1 MKLKESKFKF
11 EKPIL
16 KRFSFNENEAF
27 EKKEELKIE
36 IELEKEI
43 DRKEKTG
50 GVSVILKTVNSNE
63 IPFFIEIEMYSK
75 FIWEEELTEE
85 EIINALEINAP
96 SLLISYIR
104 PLVALVTGSSKYPAW
119 NIPFLDMR
127 KTKEVK

>member
-36 IELEKEI
+36 IEL
-43 DRKEKTG
+43 EKTG

>member
-43 DRKEKTG
+43 ERKENTG

>member
-43 DRKEKTG
+43 TG

>member
-1 MKLKESKFKF
+1 MKLRESKFKF
-11 EKPIL
+11 ERPIL

-27 EKKEELKIE
+27 EEKEELE
-36 IELEKEI
+36 IE
-43 DRKEKTG
+43 RKEKTG

-104 PLVALVTGSSKYPAW
+104 PLVALVTGSSKYPTW

>member
-27 EKKEELKIE
+27 EKKEELNIE

-43 DRKEKTG
+43 ERKEKTG

>member
-36 IELEKEI
+36 IELE
-43 DRKEKTG
+43 KEKTG

>member
-36 IELEKEI
+36 IELDKEI
-43 DRKEKTG
+43 ERKEKTG

-127 KTKEVK
+127 KTKEIK

>member
-43 DRKEKTG
+43 ERKETG

-127 KTKEVK
+127 KTKEIK

>member
-43 DRKEKTG
+43 ERKEKTG
-50 GVSVILKTVNSNE
+50 GVSVILKTVNSHGT
-63 IPFFIEIEMYSK
+63 PFFIEIEMYSK
-75 FIWEEELTEE
+75 FTWEEELTEE

-127 KTKEVK
+127 KTKEIK

>member
-27 EKKEELKIE
+27 EKKEELKME

-43 DRKEKTG
+43 TG

>member
-36 IELEKEI
+36 IELENKIE
-43 DRKEKTG
+43 RKEKTG

-75 FIWEEELTEE
+75 FIWEEELTKE

>member
-1 MKLKESKFKF
+1 MKLRESKFKF
-11 EKPIL
+11 ERPIL

-27 EKKEELKIE
+27 EEKEELKIE

-43 DRKEKTG
+43 ERKEKTG

-75 FIWEEELTEE
+75 FIWEEE
-85 EIINALEINAP
+85 IINALEINAP

-104 PLVALVTGSSKYPAW
+104 PLVALVTGSSKYPTW

>member
-43 DRKEKTG
+43 ERNEKTG

>member
-43 DRKEKTG
+43 ARKEKTG

>member
-43 DRKEKTG
+43 ERKETTG

>member
-36 IELEKEI
+36 IELEK
-43 DRKEKTG
+43 KEKTG

>member
-36 IELEKEI
+36 IELEKDIE
-43 DRKEKTG
+43 RKEKTG

-127 KTKEVK
+127 KTKEIK

>member
-43 DRKEKTG
+43 ERKEQTG

-85 EIINALEINAP
+85 EIINALEINAT

>member
-43 DRKEKTG
+43 ERKERTG

-127 KTKEVK
+127 KTKEIK

>member
-43 DRKEKTG
+43 ERKEKTG

-75 FIWEEELTEE
+75 FIWEEELTKE
-85 EIINALEINAP
+85 EIINALEINAT

>member
-36 IELEKEI
+36 IELEKE
-43 DRKEKTG
+43 G

>member
-43 DRKEKTG
+43 GRKEKTG

-75 FIWEEELTEE
+75 FIWEEELTKE

>member
-1 MKLKESKFKF
+1 
-11 EKPIL
+11 
-16 KRFSFNENEAF
+16 
-27 EKKEELKIE
+27 
-36 IELEKEI
+36 
-43 DRKEKTG
+43 
-50 GVSVILKTVNSNE
+50 
-63 IPFFIEIEMYSK
+63 MYSK

-85 EIINALEINAP
+85 EIINALEINAT

>member
-16 KRFSFNENEAF
+16 KRFSFTENEAL
-27 EKKEELKIE
+27 EELKIE

-43 DRKEKTG
+43 ERKEKTG

>member
-1 MKLKESKFKF
+1 MKLRESKFKF
-11 EKPIL
+11 ERPIL

-27 EKKEELKIE
+27 EEKEELKIE
-36 IELEKEI
+36 IELE
-43 DRKEKTG
+43 KEKTG

-104 PLVALVTGSSKYPAW
+104 PLVALVTGSSKYPTW

>member
-36 IELEKEI
+36 IELENEI
-43 DRKEKTG
+43 ERKEKTG
-50 GVSVILKTVNSNE
+50 GVSVILKTVNSDE

>member
-43 DRKEKTG
+43 ERTEKTG

>member
-43 DRKEKTG
+43 ERKEKTG

-85 EIINALEINAP
+85 EIINALEINAT

>member
-1 MKLKESKFKF
+1 MKLRESKFKF
-11 EKPIL
+11 ERPIL

-27 EKKEELKIE
+27 EEKEELKIE

-43 DRKEKTG
+43 ARKEKTG

-75 FIWEEELTEE
+75 FIWEEELNEE

>member
-36 IELEKEI
+36 IELEK
-43 DRKEKTG
+43 KTG

-75 FIWEEELTEE
+75 FIWEEELTKE

>member
-36 IELEKEI
+36 IELAKEI
-43 DRKEKTG
+43 ERKEKTG

-85 EIINALEINAP
+85 EIINALEINAT

>member
-36 IELEKEI
+36 IELE
-43 DRKEKTG
+43 RKEKTG

-104 PLVALVTGSSKYPAW
+104 PLVTLVTGSSKYPAW

>member
-43 DRKEKTG
+43 ERKENTG

-127 KTKEVK
+127 KTKEIK

>member
-43 DRKEKTG
+43 ESKEKTG
-50 GVSVILKTVNSNE
+50 VVSVILKTVNSNE